1 MEIEKRLEQLK
12 QKIELAKADI
22 AEAEF
27 AKKHAMSK
35 IKTFGADTITQARE
49 ILSELIKE
57 RKKQQ
62 TQLEHQLNEFE
73 HRYKELLEN

>member
-35 IKTFGADTITQARE
+35 IKTFGADAITQARE
-49 ILSELIKE
+49 ILSDLIKE

-62 TQLEHQLNEFE
+62 EQLEHQLNEFE

>member
-49 ILSELIKE
+49 IMSDLIKE

-62 TQLEHQLNEFE
+62 EQLEHQLNEFE

>member
-27 AKKHAMSK
+27 AKKHAMTK
-35 IKTFGADTITQARE
+35 IKTFGADTVTQARQ
-49 ILSELIKE
+49 IMSDLIKE

-62 TQLEHQLNEFE
+62 TQLEHQLHEFE
-73 HRYKELLEN
+73 HRYKELLGN

>member
-49 ILSELIKE
+49 IMSDLIKE
-57 RKKQQ
+57 RKIQQ
-62 TQLEHQLNEFE
+62 EQLEHQLNEFE